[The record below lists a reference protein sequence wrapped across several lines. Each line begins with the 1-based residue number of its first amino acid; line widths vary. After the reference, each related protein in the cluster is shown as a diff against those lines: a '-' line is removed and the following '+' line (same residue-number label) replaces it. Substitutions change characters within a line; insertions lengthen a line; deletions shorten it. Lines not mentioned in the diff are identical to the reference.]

1 MAYGYTISGIHK
13 LYSPSWIDS
22 SALYHVMNSP
32 LARDNFIRDFM
43 ISLPLEFLK
52 VMTWSA
58 LFLEV
63 TFIPLGCF
71 IHTRKWFWIAHLF
84 LHAGVLTLINFIDFM
99 VGVFMIHI
107 FTYDPDWFALCENRQ
122 KVKVE

>member
-107 FTYDPDWFALCENRQ
+107 FTYEPDWFALCENRQ